1 MPKDEGQSSHSKL
14 QEEQGTE
21 ETSAVEEFQKNAPQ
35 EKAETAQAVGT
46 YVPEYNSIWWNI
58 GL

>member
-14 QEEQGTE
+14 QEKQGTE
-21 ETSAVEEFQKNAPQ
+21 ETSAVEEFQKNALQ